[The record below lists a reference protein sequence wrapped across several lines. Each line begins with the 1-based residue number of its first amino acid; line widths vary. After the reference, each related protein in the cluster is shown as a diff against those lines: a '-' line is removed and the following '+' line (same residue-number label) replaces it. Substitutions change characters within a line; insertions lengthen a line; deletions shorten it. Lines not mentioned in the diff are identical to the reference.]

1 MERLDKLIASQ
12 GTHSRKEVKSL
23 ITKGRVLVNGNIEKS
38 SDKKVNITDSIIID
52 GKELNFQK
60 FIYLMLNKP
69 QGYVTAVKDSKDKT
83 VLDLVPLEYKR
94 NNLFPV
100 GRLDKDTTGLLIIT
114 DDGPLAHNLLSPK
127 KHVPKTYLVTI
138 DIPMT
143 LSMKERFQSGIQLND
158 GLCKPAYLNILT
170 EFTGEITIEEGKYHQ
185 IKRMF
190 GCCGGKV
197 VALQRIS
204 MGSLKLDETLL
215 EGYCRPLT
223 NQELTLLAFS
233 SSVHHDALK

>member
-12 GTHSRKEVKSL
+12 GTFSRKEVKSL
-23 ITKGRVLVNGNIEKS
+23 ITKGRVFVNGNIEKS
-38 SDKKVNITDSIIID
+38 SDKKVNSTDSITID
-52 GKELNFQK
+52 GKKLNIQK
-60 FIYLMLNKP
+60 YIYLMLNKP
-69 QGYVTAVKDSKDKT
+69 QGYVSAVVDPKDKT

-114 DDGPLAHNLLSPK
+114 DDGPLSHNLLSPK

-143 LSMKERFQSGIQLND
+143 LSMIEKFQSGIQLND
-158 GLCKPAYLNILT
+158 GLCKPANLEIISEYI
-170 EFTGEITIEEGKYHQ
+170 GEVTIEEGKYHQ

-197 VALQRIS
+197 VTLKRIS
-204 MGSLKLDETLL
+204 MGTLKLDETLL
-215 EGYCRPLT
+215 EGECRPLT
-223 NQELTLLAFS
+223 DYELTHLS
-233 SSVHHDALK
+233 SPKI